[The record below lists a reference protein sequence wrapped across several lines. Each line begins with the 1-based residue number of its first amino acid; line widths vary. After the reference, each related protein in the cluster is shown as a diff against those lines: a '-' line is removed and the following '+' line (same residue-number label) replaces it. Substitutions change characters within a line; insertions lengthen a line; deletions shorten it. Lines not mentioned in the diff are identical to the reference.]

1 MLTRVFELEPLP
13 VQLDQVKVERTPTF
27 AEQRRRGFEQRRAAG
42 RGYFLTEEQI
52 QRQNPPVARRPL
64 PPGAGCAHAMPR
76 ASRECRPD
84 FVVDGFE
91 ATNSTSLDMPTIGIT
106 GIEVYGTLSE
116 PHYNSFGRTTCAAL
130 L

>member
-1 MLTRVFELEPLP
+1 M
-13 VQLDQVKVERTPTF
+13 
-27 AEQRRRGFEQRRAAG
+27 A
-42 RGYFLTEEQI
+42 
-52 QRQNPPVARRPL
+52 
-64 PPGAGCAHAMPR
+64 R

-116 PHYNSFGRTTCAAL
+116 TPLQFLRADNVCGTIVIWTRSER
-130 L
+130 

>member
-1 MLTRVFELEPLP
+1 M
-13 VQLDQVKVERTPTF
+13 
-27 AEQRRRGFEQRRAAG
+27 A
-42 RGYFLTEEQI
+42 
-52 QRQNPPVARRPL
+52 
-64 PPGAGCAHAMPR
+64 R